1 MAGPS
6 HRESRRTTDGPG
18 AGAGHVS
25 DTAEGSEKH
34 SDLTDTGLETEPAAA
49 ADSHSACLRKD
60 EVFSAGHHHTPSL
73 IQ

>member
-1 MAGPS
+1 M
-6 HRESRRTTDGPG
+6 
-18 AGAGHVS
+18 S

-49 ADSHSACLRKD
+49 ADSHSAFLRKD